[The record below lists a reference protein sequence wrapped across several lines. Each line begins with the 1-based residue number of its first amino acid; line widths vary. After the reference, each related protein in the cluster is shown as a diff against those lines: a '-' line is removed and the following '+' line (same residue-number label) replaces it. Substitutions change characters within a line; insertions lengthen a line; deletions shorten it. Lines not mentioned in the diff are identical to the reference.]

1 MSSKRFLLCITGASG
16 AVYGVR
22 LLRALKSEGHEV
34 HLIVTKWGEKTL
46 SHELDL
52 TKADLAKEA
61 DKVYDEDDMAAG
73 PASGSFHLDAMVVI
87 PCTMKTL
94 AGIAHGYA
102 ENLVVRAADCSLKE
116 RRKLVL
122 VPRETPLNLIHIRN
136 MATVTEAGATII
148 PASPAFWHKPESI
161 DDLVDSM
168 IDRIMTHLN
177 ARMQTSIEWSGEE
190 LGGG

>member
-34 HLIVTKWGEKTL
+34 HLIVTRWGEKTL
-46 SHELDL
+46 SHELGL

-61 DKVYDEDDMAAG
+61 DRVYDDDDMAAG
-73 PASGSFHLDAMVVI
+73 PASGSFHLDGMVVV

-94 AGIAHGYA
+94 SGIAHGYA
-102 ENLVVRAADCSLKE
+102 DNLVVRAADCSLKE
-116 RRKLVL
+116 RRQLVL

-136 MATVTEAGATII
+136 MASVTEAGAIII
-148 PASPAFWHKPESI
+148 PASPAFWHKPETI
-161 DDLVDSM
+161 DDLVDSV

-177 ARMQTSIEWSGEE
+177 ASKQTSIEWNGE
-190 LGGG
+190 